1 MNRTMVKLAGRL
13 GRQIVRQAPKYGAK
27 FVLGVPCEVGIFFGS
42 QFLIKKIKEKNN
54 IEEEVIG

>member
-1 MNRTMVKLAGRL
+1 MVKLAGRL
-13 GRQIVRQAPKYGAK
+13 GRQIIRQAPKYGAK

-42 QFLIKKIKEKNN
+42 QFLIKKIKEKQN